1 MMALLGFDFGPS
13 VSLLALG
20 SMMALERYLH
30 SLCRNKVTVMQG
42 HQRQPSGLF
51 REPTAIGA
59 CLDPWHLHVLQTS
72 AFWTCNLFV
81 SFSSLSISR
90 LLGLSQDS
98 GPASLRLV
106 HYWHL
111 NGRAS

>member
-1 MMALLGFDFGPS
+1 
-13 VSLLALG
+13 
-20 SMMALERYLH
+20 MALEGYLH
-30 SLCRNKVTVMQG
+30 LLCRNKVTIMQE
-42 HQRQPSGLF
+42 HQGQPSELF

-98 GPASLRLV
+98 GPASPLSRPPL
-106 HYWHL
+106 
-111 NGRAS
+111 ASLASLIEPHRIVSPPPVEWFRTS